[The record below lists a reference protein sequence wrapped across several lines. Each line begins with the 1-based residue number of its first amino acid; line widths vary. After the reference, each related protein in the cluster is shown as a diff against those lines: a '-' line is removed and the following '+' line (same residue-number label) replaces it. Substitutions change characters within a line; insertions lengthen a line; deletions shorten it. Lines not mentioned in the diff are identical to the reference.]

1 MTMSESLLL
10 KVITPEKEYIYDNC
24 DSVSFCVSDN
34 QKGNGGGRY
43 GIRKGHA
50 KAVFS
55 LDNGKL
61 SASKNSEGVV
71 EMITSSGFAKV
82 EDNTVTVIVD
92 ELQII

>member
-34 QKGNGGGRY
+34 QKGNGGGSY

-61 SASKNSEGVV
+61 SAYKNSQVTV

-82 EDNTVTVIVD
+82 EENTVTVIVD